1 MLTMCS
7 AAALL
12 LLLLRR
18 TTLCYL
24 LSIISIISICGAYAK
39 RILGPTKRL
48 ASKASKLTK
57 AKKGK
62 KASRSSITLVYAKL
76 APSSYYRYTI
86 FGAYR
91 WQKYW

>member
-1 MLTMCS
+1 MCS
-7 AAALL
+7 AAV

-18 TTLCYL
+18 TTLRRL
-24 LSIISIISICGAYAK
+24 LLIISIISICGAYTK
-39 RILGPTKRL
+39 RIPGPIKRP
-48 ASKASKLTK
+48 ASKASKPTK

-76 APSSYYRYTI
+76 TPSSCYRCII

-91 WQKYW
+91 WQKY

>member
-12 LLLLRR
+12 LLRR
-18 TTLCYL
+18 TTLRRL
-24 LSIISIISICGAYAK
+24 LSIVSIISTCGAYAE
-39 RILGPTKRL
+39 RILGPAKRP
-48 ASKASKLTK
+48 ASKASKPTK

-62 KASRSSITLVYAKL
+62 KAGRSSITLVYTKL
-76 APSSYYRYTI
+76 TPSSCYRYTI

-91 WQKYW
+91 WQKY

>member
-1 MLTMCS
+1 MLTMYS
-7 AAALL
+7 AAV

-18 TTLCYL
+18 TTLRCL
-24 LSIISIISICGAYAK
+24 LLIISIISICGAYAK
-39 RILGPTKRL
+39 HILGLVKRPAL
-48 ASKASKLTK
+48 KASKPTK

-62 KASRSSITLVYAKL
+62 KAGRSSITLVYAKL
-76 APSSYYRYTI
+76 TPSSCCRCTI

>member
-7 AAALL
+7 AAV

-18 TTLCYL
+18 TTLRRL
-24 LSIISIISICGAYAK
+24 LPIVSIISICGAYTERIPGPVK
-39 RILGPTKRL
+39 RPAL
-48 ASKASKLTK
+48 KASKPTK

-62 KASRSSITLVYAKL
+62 KAGRSSITLAYAKL
-76 APSSYYRYTI
+76 TPSSYYRCTI

-91 WQKYW
+91 